1 MWGAILAIGTLIL
14 GGISLYS
21 QSKQQK
27 EAAELE
33 LEQDVWGIKQNI
45 AEITGALATTRTAI
59 EETEMNVA
67 NIEDWLTL
75 YPAYAEK
82 EKTEFEQAGRRQYRG
97 LMENFGMLNVL
108 AGATG
113 RATPGTSIAVKGQ
126 QARAQVAGF
135 VGEDL
140 TFDPEGGLYGMA
152 WAELLQSLQAQY
164 TGKERQLDVLKTSL
178 TQLGEAETGYETALS
193 EAEAQLADWEAKLSD
208 SEEGLKITSEPDM
221 DEPFTVYMPDI
232 GSGRPRI

>member
-27 EAAELE
+27 EAAELG
-33 LEQDVWGIKQNI
+33 LEQDVWGIKQDI
-45 AEITGALATTRTAI
+45 AEITGALATTRTATA
-59 EETEMNVA
+59 ETEMNIGNV
-67 NIEDWLTL
+67 EDWLTL

-82 EKTEFEQAGRRQYRG
+82 EKTQMELAGQQQYQE
-97 LMENFGMLNVL
+97 LMENYGMMNVL

-113 RATPGTSIAVKGQ
+113 RATPGTSMAVKGQ
-126 QARAQVAGF
+126 QARERVAGF

-152 WAELLQSLQAQY
+152 WAELLQNLEAQY
-164 TGKERQLDVLKTSL
+164 TGQTRQLDVLKTSL

-193 EAEAQLADWEAKLSD
+193 EAEAQLADWEAELGGSD
-208 SEEGLKITSEPDM
+208 TSLPG
-221 DEPFTVYMPDI
+221 PLFR
-232 GSGRPRI
+232 GSPAGFR